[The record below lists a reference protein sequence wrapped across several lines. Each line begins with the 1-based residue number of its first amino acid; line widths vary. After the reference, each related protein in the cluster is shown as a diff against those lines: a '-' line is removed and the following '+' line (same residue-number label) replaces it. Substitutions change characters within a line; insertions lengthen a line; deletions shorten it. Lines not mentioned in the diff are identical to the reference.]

1 MNFFVKVKKL
11 LTDFANNFIHFIKIT
26 ILFYLYF
33 IRLTL
38 FYTSGASFVYEIM
51 VAIDDFISNS

>member
-11 LTDFANNFIHFIKIT
+11 LTVFANNFIHFIKIT

-38 FYTSGASFVYEIM
+38 FYTSGASFVSEIM